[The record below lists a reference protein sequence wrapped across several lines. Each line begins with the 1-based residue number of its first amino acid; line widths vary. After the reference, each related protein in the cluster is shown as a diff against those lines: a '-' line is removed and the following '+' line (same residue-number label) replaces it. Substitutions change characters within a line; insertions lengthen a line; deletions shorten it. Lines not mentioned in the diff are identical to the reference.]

1 MEIKLTKDAD
11 KTLCEIYAVY
21 LNRRAD
27 GVPKRVAKDFSDKS
41 KWPDPDWQT
50 PDGEETLS
58 ELCRAKMIEMY
69 IVEGFSLTDAAIIY
83 MENRFKN
90 GVSEVLEYVGKF
102 ISPIS
107 GLFS

>member
-1 MEIKLTKDAD
+1 
-11 KTLCEIYAVY
+11 
-21 LNRRAD
+21 
-27 GVPKRVAKDFSDKS
+27 
-41 KWPDPDWQT
+41 
-50 PDGEETLS
+50 
-58 ELCRAKMIEMY
+58 MIEMY